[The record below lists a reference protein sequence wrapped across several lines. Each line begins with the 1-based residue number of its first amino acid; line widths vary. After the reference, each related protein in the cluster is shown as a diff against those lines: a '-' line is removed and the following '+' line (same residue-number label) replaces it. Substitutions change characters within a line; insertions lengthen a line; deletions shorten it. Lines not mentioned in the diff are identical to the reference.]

1 MMHWLAMRRLSDKSA
16 GPRVMEELMFGP
28 PRKSESLLRKVKS
41 KLQFLSGWA

>member
-28 PRKSESLLRKVKS
+28 PTPKVSLARKIMNFLT
-41 KLQFLSGWA
+41 KLNRL